1 MLLKDEVK
9 SIAGLARIGIE
20 DKELEDY
27 QKNLSA
33 ILDYFKELEELD
45 TEKVEPIGHITG
57 RDNVS
62 RKDEKGETVKKEREN
77 ILNNAPERKDNY
89 VKVKSV
95 L

>member
-1 MLLKDEVK
+1 MLTKDDVK
-9 SIAGLARIGIE
+9 NIASLARIGIE

-33 ILDYFKELEELD
+33 ILDYFEELEKLD
-45 TEKVEPIGHITG
+45 TNEVESIGHITG

-62 RKDEKGETVKKEREN
+62 RKDEREKTITEEREN
-77 ILNNAPERKDNY
+77 ILNNAPERKNNY

>member
-1 MLLKDEVK
+1 VLTKDEVK
-9 SIAGLARIGIE
+9 NIASLARIGIE
-20 DKELEDY
+20 DKEIEDY
-27 QKNLSA
+27 QKNLSE

-45 TEKVEPIGHITG
+45 TNSIEPIGHITG
-57 RDNVS
+57 RSDVS
-62 RKDEKGETVKKEREN
+62 RKDERGEVAQKERED